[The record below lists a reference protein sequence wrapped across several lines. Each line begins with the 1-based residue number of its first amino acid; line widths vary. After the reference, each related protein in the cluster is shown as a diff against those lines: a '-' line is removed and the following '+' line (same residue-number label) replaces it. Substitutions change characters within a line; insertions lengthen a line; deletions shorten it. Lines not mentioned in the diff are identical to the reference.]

1 MLEYYERVVVQRKD
15 WVGEFIAVF
24 RRIPERFVCAPPLGR
39 RDVAFTLIDGVP
51 VSDFSERNHVN
62 RSGDEV
68 QLRVVHRNP
77 PTPNARQRTAA
88 VRPLPHIQSSAQR
101 WRFLRRPEV
110 SFTKRSRSG
119 PGNIN
124 SALGKSLVSNAVLT
138 LMQCSRSSLCSIV
151 LCFSYSHHNSPNSMS
166 FRR

>member
-62 RSGDEV
+62 RSGDEYGYGSFIGIH
-68 QLRVVHRNP
+68 QHRMRA
-77 PTPNARQRTAA
+77 NARQRFD
-88 VRPLPHIQSSAQR
+88 L
-101 WRFLRRPEV
+101 FLIFNQAFRCLVWV
-110 SFTKRSRSG
+110 SGSG
-119 PGNIN
+119 GVVVPVG
-124 SALGKSLVSNAVLT
+124 
-138 LMQCSRSSLCSIV
+138 
-151 LCFSYSHHNSPNSMS
+151 
-166 FRR
+166 